1 MRCTRSPACVRVFL
15 LARSSS
21 GLGDRCRYSAPLM
34 KNFDRIRDT
43 ADPRLSTFESEI
55 VSSFSVANSRFYIDA
70 KNRVRN
76 VWVGREFSDA
86 NLKDLLRLQHLISF
100 IAFDMHQPIS
110 TLTGESIQLL
120 SQHHRICA
128 VSLTNCTNITIES
141 LNPIVDNKWIRW
153 LHFAGDLIT
162 DEICQYFDRLNHV
175 IFLNLD
181 SSNLSDDSVDRF
193 ASLTSLRRLHLRNC
207 GISSHGKARIQKLL
221 PRCKIYPENAE

>member
-1 MRCTRSPACVRVFL
+1 
-15 LARSSS
+15 
-21 GLGDRCRYSAPLM
+21 M
-34 KNFDRIRDT
+34 KNFERIRDT

-55 VSSFSVANSRFYIDA
+55 VSSFSPANSRFYIDA

-86 NLKDLLRLQHLISF
+86 NLQDLLRLQYIISF

-110 TLTGESIQLL
+110 TLTGNSIELL
-120 SQHHRICA
+120 SQHPRICA
-128 VSLTNCTNITIES
+128 VSLTNCPNITIET
-141 LNPIVDNKWIRW
+141 LDPIVDNKWIRW

-162 DEICQYFDRLNHV
+162 DEVCQYFARMNHV

-181 SSNLSDDSVDRF
+181 SSNLSDDSVDKF

-207 GISSHGKARIQKLL
+207 GISSDGKSRIRKLL
-221 PRCKIYPENAE
+221 PHCKIYPGTAE